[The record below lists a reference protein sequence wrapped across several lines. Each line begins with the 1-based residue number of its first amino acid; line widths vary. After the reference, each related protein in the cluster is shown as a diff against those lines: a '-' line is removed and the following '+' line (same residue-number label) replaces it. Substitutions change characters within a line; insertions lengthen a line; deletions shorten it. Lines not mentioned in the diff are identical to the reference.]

1 MTQVRLTQEQ
11 RHATMLIA
19 EADQAPQ
26 VTHGSLRVTT
36 NCKTKRQLKEAEERA
51 RRQTEGSMPIGI

>member
-1 MTQVRLTQEQ
+1 MICQ
-11 RHATMLIA
+11 RSRAT
-19 EADQAPQ
+19 
-26 VTHGSLRVTT
+26 GSLRVTT